1 MRGLRPR
8 RLKMKSQKAMDKKAI
23 IIIGIVA
30 AVLVVLGVILGVS
43 LADHNNGNTIQ
54 NEIQRIYISKAP
66 NKTQFYVDD
75 EPDYTGLELQIVRN
89 NGKIENIVY
98 SDSNSSFFTFSGF
111 NSKLP
116 EEKQTITVT
125 YKGYSAS
132 FNISIVRFEPPADT
146 IKSISWVKLPK
157 TEYKVGDFYETNGGM
172 LLKEYND
179 GTTERCILLD
189 TYVLGREA
197 AFVNG
202 RAKNI
207 GTYELT
213 VKYKENGVTVYT
225 TYTITVTE

>member
-1 MRGLRPR
+1 
-8 RLKMKSQKAMDKKAI
+8 MDKKAI
-23 IIIGIVA
+23 IIIGIVG

-43 LADHNNGNTIQ
+43 LANRDNGNSTE
-54 NEIQRIYISKAP
+54 NEIRRIYISKTP
-66 NKTQFYVDD
+66 DKTQFYLDD
-75 EPDYTGLELQIVRN
+75 EADYTGLTIQVLKN
-89 NGKIENIVY
+89 NGDSQTIVY
-98 SDSNSSFFTFSGF
+98 SDANSSLFTFSGF
-111 NSKLP
+111 DSSLP